1 MPTTIISTPNSARS
15 WAPSI
20 ALATIEPANAPT
32 TPAAAKVRPQR
43 HFTVPARQWP
53 SRLAKALAATA
64 SALVPMA
71 TWVEETPTP

>member
-1 MPTTIISTPNSARS
+1 MPTTIINAPNSAIRL
-15 WAPSI
+15 APSML
-20 ALATIEPANAPT
+20 LARVDPPKAPM

-53 SRLAKALAATA
+53 IRLAKALAATA

-71 TWVEETPTP
+71 TCADDTPTP